1 MAEILK
7 SVPWYIYAVM
17 VTAIGLAVAGF
28 IVPPTGVIDGS
39 VLKAIAEIMGGA
51 AVLDFVVNLPK
62 YIEAGAKAKIEHG
75 NTSITVGKNEP
86 EG

>member
-86 EG
+86 GG